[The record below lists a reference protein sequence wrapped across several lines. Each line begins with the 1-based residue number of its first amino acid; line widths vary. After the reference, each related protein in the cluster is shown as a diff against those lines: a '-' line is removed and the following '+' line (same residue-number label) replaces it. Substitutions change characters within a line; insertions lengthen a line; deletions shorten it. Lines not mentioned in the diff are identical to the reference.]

1 MGSDPNKQMIPVS
14 HLTDADFKKWN
25 SNCITEKEMEHILE
39 HTAFCSRC
47 ASLFLQRME
56 TLQDDSVVME
66 VPPAYLEDEI
76 LHRCHQP
83 DVKLTRTLID
93 TGSKVQLWLYGLKIT
108 TAVVLSIMML
118 FHVRLR
124 PDFTD
129 RTMSIPRNPFSITKL
144 QELPDDYNKISED
157 SETGSSTIM
166 KYLRDGSMSLN
177 QNLQNFSDDFFPF
190 FPKQESSQKR

>member
-1 MGSDPNKQMIPVS
+1 MGSNPNKQMIPVS
-14 HLTDADFKKWN
+14 HLTDRDFKKWD
-25 SNCITEKEMEHILE
+25 SNLMTEKEIEHFLE

-56 TLQDDSVVME
+56 TVQADTVSME

-76 LHRCHQP
+76 LNRCHQP

-93 TGSKVQLWLYGLKIT
+93 TSSKMHFWLYGLKIT

-118 FHVRLR
+118 FHIQIR

-129 RTMSIPRNPFSITKL
+129 RSASMPQNPFSIIKL
-144 QELPDDYNKISED
+144 QELPDDYNKISEN
-157 SETGSSTIM
+157 SENGGSSIM
-166 KYLRDGSMSLN
+166 KYLRNGSMSLN
-177 QNLQNFSDDFFPF
+177 QNLQNISDDLLPF
-190 FPKQESSQKR
+190 LQKQESSQKR